1 MHGNRISTGLSC
13 TCLPLT
19 ELGVRAWPP
28 VPSSL
33 DIVFATFDGASPL
46 VTLAV
51 VFIPAI
57 AGSNSS
63 GEDGGDSGGQTIGNM
78 TIRNIDPLFFL
89 TVFYYGVTMQAVG
102 NGTMAGL
109 MSTGRFSTGFKHS
122 GMMILVS
129 LIVFNFLAFT
139 PNLIGITE
147 VPGLN
152 PSSGTFVPSPL
163 FLG

>member
-1 MHGNRISTGLSC
+1 
-13 TCLPLT
+13 
-19 ELGVRAWPP
+19 
-28 VPSSL
+28 
-33 DIVFATFDGASPL
+33 
-46 VTLAV
+46 
-51 VFIPAI
+51 
-57 AGSNSS
+57 
-63 GEDGGDSGGQTIGNM
+63 M

-122 GMMILVS
+122 GMMIVVALV
-129 LIVFNFLAFT
+129 IFNFVAFS
-139 PNLIGITE
+139 PDLIGITE

-163 FLG
+163 YFGG